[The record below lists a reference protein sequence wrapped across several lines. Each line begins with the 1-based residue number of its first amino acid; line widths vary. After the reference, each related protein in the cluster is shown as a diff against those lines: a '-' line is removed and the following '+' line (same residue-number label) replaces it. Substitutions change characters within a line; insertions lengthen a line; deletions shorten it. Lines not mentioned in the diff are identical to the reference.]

1 MGASSYRDDYSGYT
15 KSSKKKAGQPK
26 SQMEII
32 IDRMKSV
39 EESRRALAEAKEG
52 LTDAKN
58 QCMEAEEELRRSE
71 AAVMEQIDRLDPET
85 KRMLKGMLDKL
96 RNNSRD
102 DRDDR

>member
-1 MGASSYRDDYSGYT
+1 MGASSYSGYT
-15 KSSKKKAGQPK
+15 EPKQRRKREAKPK

-32 IDRMKSV
+32 IDRMKNV

>member
-1 MGASSYRDDYSGYT
+1 MGSSSYSEYT
-15 KSSKKKAGQPK
+15 EPKARRKRAQKPK

-39 EESRRALAEAKEG
+39 EESRRTLAEAKEG
-52 LTDAKN
+52 LEDAEN
-58 QCMEAEEELRRSE
+58 QYIEAEEELRRSE
-71 AAVMEQIDRLDPET
+71 RAVMAQIEQLDPET
-85 KRMLKGMLDKL
+85 KRMLKGMLNKL